1 MNENSAE
8 NRGLSVVRLAWPM
21 FVQQLL
27 SMFLGYVDTIMVS
40 HYSDNAVGALGNANQ
55 IIGFLLLAFCVI
67 SSASGVII
75 SQYLGAG
82 KSSSEMNQIYSLSVA
97 FNVFISLFIS
107 LILTFFSRQLLA
119 VIKVPDVM
127 IDDAV
132 SYMKI
137 VSLFLF
143 ANAAVG
149 IFSQIF
155 NCNGR
160 TFFGMIVMFVMNI
173 LNIAGNYMFLYGPLK
188 SLNMGIAGVAASTS
202 ASHVIGLILCL
213 IFFYKIIG
221 GRFSLKHFIPFPK
234 SLLFK
239 MIKLGIPAAGESFSY
254 TGSVT
259 VIAVFVNML
268 GPDSVTA
275 KAYCTILTGFST
287 VFSNSIANAVSII
300 TGHAV
305 GAGRYEYAYKKVMK
319 CLLWAMIITIGVAGV
334 NWIISPYTLSLF
346 TENASIIKIGSGVM
360 LVALFLEIGRVT
372 NYVVI
377 RSMRAAGDILF
388 PVILGIASMWGISIG
403 ASWFFGIF
411 CGFGLA
417 GVWMG
422 MAADEIF
429 RAVVVFIRWQKGS
442 WKNRRVV

>member
-1 MNENSAE
+1 MSENSVE
-8 NRGLSVVRLAWPM
+8 NKTLSVVKLAWPM

-82 KSSSEMNQIYSLSVA
+82 KSGKEMNQIYSLSVA
-97 FNVFISLFIS
+97 FNIFISLFIS
-107 LILTFFSRQLLA
+107 IILAFFSRQLLSL
-119 VIKVPDVM
+119 IKVPSVM
-127 IDDAV
+127 MDDA
-132 SYMKI
+132 SAYMKI

-155 NCNGR
+155 NCNGK
-160 TFFGMIVMFVMNI
+160 TFFGMIIMFVMNI

-188 SLNMGIAGVAASTS
+188 KLNMGISGVAASTS
-202 ASHVIGLILCL
+202 ASNVIGFVLC
-213 IFFYKIIG
+213 IFFFYRIIG
-221 GRFSLKHFIPFPK
+221 GRFSLRHFFPFPGK
-234 SLLFK
+234 LLAK

-259 VIAVFVNML
+259 VIAVFINML

-275 KAYCTILTGFST
+275 KSYCNILTGFST
-287 VFSNSIANAVSII
+287 VFSNAIANAVSII

-305 GAGRYEYAYKKVMK
+305 GAGRYDYAYKKVLK
-319 CLLWAMIITIGVAGV
+319 CLAWAMGITLIIASV
-334 NWIISPYTLSLF
+334 NWLISPYTLSLF
-346 TENASIIKIGSGVM
+346 TQNESIIKIGSSVM

-388 PVILGIASMWGISIG
+388 PVTLGISSMWGISIA

-417 GVWMG
+417 GIWMG

-442 WKNRRVV
+442 WRGRRVV